1 MALINTL
8 RNKMGKVIVG
18 LVAFAILSFILA
30 DLLGPNSIMLNRN
43 SNNVGEIAG
52 ESISYTEYQQQVD
65 IFINNYVANF
75 GRNPTDREMGTIRN
89 QAWELLIVDRAFQ
102 IEYDALGLDVVED
115 EVVDLV
121 QGKNISS
128 EITAATIFA
137 NPQTGVFDRDM
148 LAAFLSNF
156 NSQPVQ
162 LQSQWYAFE
171 SNLRPA
177 RLRIKYDNLLSKS
190 NNVTEEEAKK
200 YYMQQASSADIKYV
214 YVPFTAVNDSLVEV
228 SDAELER
235 YLKEHADDFQ
245 VKASRTI
252 EYVNFPVIASS
263 EDSTFFEKDI
273 EDMKD
278 EFEQVTDDSVFAKI
292 NTDGFSFYSTY
303 TPKLLPT
310 LLQENIDNLAE
321 GKVYG
326 PVLES
331 GSYKIY
337 KVVSVF
343 EDTLNSAR
351 TSHILF
357 KWDSDTPEAKNKA
370 KAEGQRVLNEIK
382 NGADFAE
389 MANRY
394 GTDGTASRGGDLGWF
409 ETGNMVKPFQDAVFS
424 ATKAGLL
431 KNLVETEFGY
441 HVIEVTHVKTNKQY
455 IAATIE
461 RTVFA
466 SDETL
471 NKAFRKA
478 DYFAGTN
485 TSYNEFKKSAE
496 ADSLQIR
503 ESSNIRV
510 DQSDISGIGSARQI
524 VRWLSNDASKGEVS
538 DVFDLDDQ
546 YIVAVMTG
554 EIKEG
559 TSKLEN
565 IRFQIERKVINEK
578 KAEYIISKLIELSG
592 SIEEIAESFG
602 EGANVNEMTGLK
614 ANLNTITGV
623 GNAPEAVGVVFAME
637 AGQVSSP
644 IKTQSGVMV
653 IEVSAI
659 NQASEI
665 ADYSAYKDQILSSRS
680 GRTSYYTSEAIKD
693 AANIKDE
700 RYRFY

>member
-18 LVAFAILSFILA
+18 MVAFAILSFIMA
-30 DLLGPNSIMLNRN
+30 DMLGPNSIILDRNR
-43 SNNVGEIAG
+43 NNVGEIAG
-52 ESISYTEYQQQVD
+52 ASISYTEYQQHVD
-65 IFINNYVANF
+65 LFVNNYVSNF
-75 GRNPTDREMGTIRN
+75 GRNPTDREMVTIRN

-102 IEYDALGLDVVED
+102 IEYDALGLEVVED

-121 QGKNISS
+121 QGKNIST
-128 EITAATIFA
+128 EITSAPIFA
-137 NPQTGVFDRDM
+137 NPQTGVFDRDI

-156 NSQPVQ
+156 STQPIQ

-177 RLRIKYDNLLSKS
+177 RLRIKYDNLLRKS

-200 YYMQQASSADIKYV
+200 YYMQQTSSADIKYV
-214 YVPFTAVNDSLVEV
+214 YVPFTAVSDSLVEV
-228 SDAELER
+228 SDADLER
-235 YLKEHADDFQ
+235 YLKEHSVDFQ
-245 VKASRTI
+245 VKTSHTI
-252 EYVNFPVIASS
+252 EFVSFPVIASS
-263 EDSTFFEKDI
+263 EDSIFFKNDL

-278 EFEQVTDDSVFAKI
+278 EFMLVTDDSVFAKI

-303 TPKLLPT
+303 SPKLLPT
-310 LLQENIDNLAE
+310 LLQENIDSLAE

-343 EDTLNSAR
+343 EDTLKSAR
-351 TSHILF
+351 ANHILF

-370 KAEGQRVLNEIK
+370 KTEGQRVLNEIK

-389 MANRY
+389 MAGIY
-394 GTDGTASRGGDLGWF
+394 GTDGTATRGGDLGWF
-409 ETGNMVKPFQDAVFS
+409 ETGNMVKPFQNAVFS

-431 KNLVETEFGY
+431 NNLVETEFGY

-455 IAATIE
+455 VAATIE
-461 RTVFA
+461 RTISA

-485 TSYNEFKKSAE
+485 TSYNDFKKSAE

-510 DQSDISGIGSARQI
+510 DQTDITGIGSARQI
-524 VRWLSNDASKGEVS
+524 VRWLSDDASKGEVS
-538 DVFDLDDQ
+538 DVFDLDDN
-546 YIVAVMTG
+546 YIVAVITG

-559 TSKLEN
+559 TSNLED

-623 GNAPEAVGVVFAME
+623 GIAPEAVGVVFAME
-637 AGQVSSP
+637 ADQLSNP

-653 IEVSAI
+653 IKVRSI

-693 AANIKDE
+693 AANIIDE